1 MKVLVT
7 GSSGF
12 FGASLVK
19 KLMLDSYDVA
29 LFQRNKLEPILGTKN
44 FQGDIIDVASV
55 NHAIKKLQPDII
67 YHLAAQSSPKYS
79 WDDPKSTMQTNI
91 EGTINI
97 LNSIKSYSSHS
108 KLVMVSSSAVYGEHP
123 LGSALIET
131 DILNPVSPYGLSKLS
146 AEIICQLYIKQ
157 FGIQCVIVRPFFII
171 GPYKTGDVCSE
182 WAKQIVRIENGSNEH
197 LKVGNLDVVRDFM
210 HISDAVNALI
220 MVGDNGLTDQVFN
233 ISTARGVSLRS
244 VLEAYLNLSNS
255 KVHVKEKYRQPNL
268 NEELVKIGANERIKS
283 LGWSEILNYKTAL
296 NDILEHWRLEFKK

>member
-1 MKVLVT
+1 MRILVT

-12 FGASLVK
+12 LGAHLVENLILK
-19 KLMLDSYDVA
+19 GHDVA
-29 LFQRNKLEPILGTKN
+29 LFQRNQLKPILGKEN
-44 FQGDIIDVASV
+44 FQGDILDSALVD
-55 NHAIKKLQPDII
+55 HAIKKLKPDII

-79 WDDPKSTMQTNI
+79 WDNPKFTMQTNV

-244 VLEAYLNLSNS
+244 VLGAYLNLSNS
-255 KVHVKEKYRQPNL
+255 KVHVKEKYRQPHI

-283 LGWSEILNYKTAL
+283 LGWSEILNYETAL